1 LNRNFPCQAEQLQA
15 DDKPTAGLIC
25 EVYNARSS
33 SARRYIGER
42 KMPIANET
50 DTSMTGKF
58 IAMVGMSLVAAT
70 VSTAALAASK
80 RTDTAAQSQVRQLLR
95 LMDKDKNGT
104 VSKDE
109 FMQYMS
115 QMFDR
120 LDVDRSAQL
129 EPKELRRATSPDSML
144 CHDLHMC

>member
-1 LNRNFPCQAEQLQA
+1 
-15 DDKPTAGLIC
+15 
-25 EVYNARSS
+25 
-33 SARRYIGER
+33 
-42 KMPIANET
+42 
-50 DTSMTGKF
+50 
-58 IAMVGMSLVAAT
+58 MSLVAGT
-70 VSTAALAASK
+70 VSTAALAAGK
-80 RTDTAAQSQVRQLLR
+80 RSDSAAQSQVRQLLR

-120 LDVDRSAQL
+120 LDVDRSEQL

>member
-1 LNRNFPCQAEQLQA
+1 
-15 DDKPTAGLIC
+15 
-25 EVYNARSS
+25 
-33 SARRYIGER
+33 
-42 KMPIANET
+42 M
-50 DTSMTGKF
+50 SMTGKF
-58 IAMVGMSLVAAT
+58 IALVGIALVAGT

-80 RTDTAAQSQVRQLLR
+80 RTDTAAESQVRQLLR
-95 LMDKDKNGT
+95 LMDKDRNGT

-120 LDVDRSAQL
+120 LDVDRSQQL
-129 EPKELRRATSPDSML
+129 ERKELRRATDPNSML